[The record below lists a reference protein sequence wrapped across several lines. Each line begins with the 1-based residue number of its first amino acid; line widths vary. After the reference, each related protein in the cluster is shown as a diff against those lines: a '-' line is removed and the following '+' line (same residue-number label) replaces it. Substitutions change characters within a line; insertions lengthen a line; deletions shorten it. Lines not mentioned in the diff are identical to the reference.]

1 MSRPARETSKR
12 SLVLGG
18 FVIFAGVVGAV
29 FGDVGKALVVA
40 VGTAVFLVF
49 GIALLIRERKG
60 G

>member
-1 MSRPARETSKR
+1 MRRQDNQSRMMII
-12 SLVLGG
+12 VVG

-40 VGTAVFLVF
+40 VGTAVFVVV
-49 GIALLIRERKG
+49 GIALLIRERRG